1 MYRYCNL
8 KKLSERFE
16 SDQENN
22 QEFFSPR
29 FINKVELYTLQL
41 NRYPKVL
48 FYHSPTGL
56 DKGEL
61 AKSFHTANIQYFLFN
76 GVVSIWAEEL

>member
-8 KKLSERFE
+8 KELSERFE

-41 NRYPKVL
+41 NTVSEGFVL
-48 FYHSPTGL
+48 S
-56 DKGEL
+56 L
-61 AKSFHTANIQYFLFN
+61 ANWS
-76 GVVSIWAEEL
+76 W